1 MPEGDLPLSPAPL
14 AATVAEAREFIAE
27 VVPFGALA
35 DALSGQ
41 PSQAPGGAAAE
52 LEEILRELFKL
63 ESQTREAADM
73 LERSA
78 RELPEMA
85 DLMNQ
90 GIRAPVLAALTQYLD
105 SRVQAGMLRRT
116 PDTGTTA
123 RLVLETLTWFA
134 RHRFSDPDG
143 AAIPDD
149 LAQDTAVDALVH
161 ALVAAPVGAAPAPA
175 GAR

>member
-1 MPEGDLPLSPAPL
+1 
-14 AATVAEAREFIAE
+14 
-27 VVPFGALA
+27 
-35 DALSGQ
+35 
-41 PSQAPGGAAAE
+41 
-52 LEEILRELFKL
+52 
-63 ESQTREAADM
+63 M

-85 DLMNQ
+85 DLMNA
-90 GIRAPVLAALTQYLD
+90 GIRRPVLATLTEYLNR
-105 SRVQAGMLRRT
+105 RVQTGMLRRT
-116 PDTGTTA
+116 PDPAATA

-149 LAQDTAVDALVH
+149 LAEDTAVDALVH
-161 ALVAAPVGAAPAPA
+161 ALVPAPVVATPAPA